1 MPNPAQHSIHH
12 IGTNPMPF
20 PVEPKYIQAAEQALG
35 IQFPPRFKA
44 RLSAEN
50 GGEILLEPDNE
61 DSSFTL
67 LPVFDTSDKKRLRRT
82 CNHIAKETASARE
95 SWHGFPAQAVLI
107 GDNQCGDFLLLLPES
122 PQQLGE
128 AIFLWSSDGGE
139 LEQVASS
146 IDDLAE

>member
-1 MPNPAQHSIHH
+1 
-12 IGTNPMPF
+12 MPF
-20 PVEPKYIQAAEQALG
+20 PVEPQYIQAAEQALG

-44 RLSAEN
+44 RLQAEN

-67 LPVFDTSDKKRLRRT
+67 LPVFDTSDKKRLCRT

-146 IDDLAE
+146 IDDLDE

>member
-1 MPNPAQHSIHH
+1 
-12 IGTNPMPF
+12 MPF
-20 PVEPKYIQAAEQALG
+20 PVEPKYIQATEQALG
-35 IQFPPRFKA
+35 IQLPPRFKA
-44 RLSAEN
+44 RLSAGN

-95 SWHGFPAQAVLI
+95 SWHGFPTQAVLI

-128 AIFLWSSDGGE
+128 AVFLWSSDGGE

>member
-1 MPNPAQHSIHH
+1 
-12 IGTNPMPF
+12 MPF
-20 PVEPKYIQAAEQALG
+20 PVEPKYIQAAEQSLG
-35 IQFPPRFKA
+35 IQLPPRFKA

-122 PQQLGE
+122 QQQLGE

>member
-1 MPNPAQHSIHH
+1 
-12 IGTNPMPF
+12 MPF

-35 IQFPPRFKA
+35 IQLPPRFKA

-95 SWHGFPAQAVLI
+95 SWHGFPTQAVLI

-128 AIFLWSSDGGE
+128 AVFLWSSDGSE
-139 LEQVASS
+139 LEQVANS
-146 IDDLAE
+146 IDNLAE

>member
-1 MPNPAQHSIHH
+1 
-12 IGTNPMPF
+12 MPF
-20 PVEPKYIQAAEQALG
+20 PVEPQYIQAAEQALG
-35 IQFPPRFKA
+35 IQFPSRFKA

-95 SWHGFPAQAVLI
+95 SWHGFPTQAVLI

-139 LEQVASS
+139 LEQVAGS

>member
-1 MPNPAQHSIHH
+1 
-12 IGTNPMPF
+12 MPF
-20 PVEPKYIQAAEQALG
+20 PVEPQYIQAAEQALG
-35 IQFPPRFKA
+35 IQFPSRFKA

>member
-1 MPNPAQHSIHH
+1 
-12 IGTNPMPF
+12 MPF
-20 PVEPKYIQAAEQALG
+20 PVESKYIQAAEQALG
-35 IQFPPRFKA
+35 IQLPPRFKA
-44 RLSAEN
+44 KLSAEN

-95 SWHGFPAQAVLI
+95 SWYGFPAQAVLI

-139 LEQVASS
+139 LEQVANS

>member
-1 MPNPAQHSIHH
+1 
-12 IGTNPMPF
+12 MPF

-35 IQFPPRFKA
+35 IPLPPRFKA

>member
-1 MPNPAQHSIHH
+1 
-12 IGTNPMPF
+12 MPF

-35 IQFPPRFKA
+35 IQLPPRFKA

-61 DSSFTL
+61 DSNFTL

-107 GDNQCGDFLLLLPES
+107 GDNQYGDFLFLLPES

-139 LEQVASS
+139 LEQVAGS

>member
-1 MPNPAQHSIHH
+1 
-12 IGTNPMPF
+12 MPF
-20 PVEPKYIQAAEQALG
+20 PVEPKYIQATEQALG
-35 IQFPPRFKA
+35 IQLPPRFKA

-139 LEQVASS
+139 LEQVANS

>member
-1 MPNPAQHSIHH
+1 
-12 IGTNPMPF
+12 MPF
-20 PVEPKYIQAAEQALG
+20 PVDSKHIQAAEQALG
-35 IQFPPRFKA
+35 IQLPPRFKA
-44 RLSAEN
+44 KLSAEN

-82 CNHIAKETASARE
+82 CNHIAKETASPRE

>member
-1 MPNPAQHSIHH
+1 
-12 IGTNPMPF
+12 MPF

-35 IQFPPRFKA
+35 IQFPSRFKA

>member
-1 MPNPAQHSIHH
+1 
-12 IGTNPMPF
+12 MPF
-20 PVEPKYIQAAEQALG
+20 PVEPKYIQAAEQSLG
-35 IQFPPRFKA
+35 IQLPPRFKA

-95 SWHGFPAQAVLI
+95 SWHGFPAQRR
-107 GDNQCGDFLLLLPES
+107 GDCLACCDT
-122 PQQLGE
+122 
-128 AIFLWSSDGGE
+128 DGIITDWVGK
-139 LEQVASS
+139 AT
-146 IDDLAE
+146 

>member
-1 MPNPAQHSIHH
+1 
-12 IGTNPMPF
+12 MPF

-35 IQFPPRFKA
+35 IQLPPRFKA

-95 SWHGFPAQAVLI
+95 SWHGFPTHAVLI

-128 AIFLWSSDGGE
+128 AVFLWSSDGGE
-139 LEQVASS
+139 LEQVANS

>member
-1 MPNPAQHSIHH
+1 
-12 IGTNPMPF
+12 MPF
-20 PVEPKYIQAAEQALG
+20 PVEPQYIQAAEQALG
-35 IQFPPRFKA
+35 IQFPSRFKA

-82 CNHIAKETASARE
+82 CHHIAKETASARE
-95 SWHGFPAQAVLI
+95 NWHGFPAQAVLI

-139 LEQVASS
+139 LEQVANS
-146 IDDLAE
+146 IDDLA

>member
-1 MPNPAQHSIHH
+1 
-12 IGTNPMPF
+12 MPF
-20 PVEPKYIQAAEQALG
+20 PVEPQYIQAAEQALS
-35 IQFPPRFKA
+35 IQLPPRFKA

-50 GGEILLEPDNE
+50 GGEILLEPNNE

-82 CNHIAKETASARE
+82 CNHIAKETTAARE

>member
-1 MPNPAQHSIHH
+1 
-12 IGTNPMPF
+12 MPF

-35 IQFPPRFKA
+35 IQLPPRFKA

-50 GGEILLEPDNE
+50 GSEILLEPDNE

-95 SWHGFPAQAVLI
+95 SWHGFPTQAVLI

-128 AIFLWSSDGGE
+128 AVFLWSSDGGE
-139 LEQVASS
+139 LEQVANS

>member
-1 MPNPAQHSIHH
+1 
-12 IGTNPMPF
+12 MPF
-20 PVEPKYIQAAEQALG
+20 PVEPKYIQATEQALG
-35 IQFPPRFKA
+35 IQLPPRFKA
-44 RLSAEN
+44 RLSAGN

-95 SWHGFPAQAVLI
+95 SWHGFPTQAVLI

-128 AIFLWSSDGGE
+128 AVFLWSSDGGE
-139 LEQVASS
+139 LEQVANS